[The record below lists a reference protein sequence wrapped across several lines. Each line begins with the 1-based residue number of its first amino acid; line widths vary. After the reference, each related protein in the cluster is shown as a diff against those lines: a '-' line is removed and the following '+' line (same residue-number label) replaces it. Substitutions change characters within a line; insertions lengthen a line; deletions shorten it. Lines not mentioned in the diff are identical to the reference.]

1 MGVKPISSRRQWLAG
16 LAAAAGV
23 PLEARQEYNPQLS
36 VEFYVWLQELER
48 QKKSLADGAAEALLA
63 TARAGYHRVELS
75 DGFYA
80 GAVRAKT
87 IAALKETGLAA
98 PSVYSG
104 GAFHETALA
113 DSSIARML
121 ELAAVVQPLGTRM
134 LVTNPDPKPERQ
146 AKTDRELGVQAEAL
160 NRLGAALNER
170 GMTLLI
176 HHHSPE
182 MADNAREWRH
192 ILKNTDPRYCS
203 LCIDTHWA
211 WRGKQDPLELIREA
225 GRRVAS
231 LHLRNSKQ
239 GVWTEEFGDGDI
251 DYRPIAQYLHQFG
264 FTGLLVVELAYE
276 NGTRTTRSLEQN
288 LNVSRRYAEKIF
300 GVKA

>member
-1 MGVKPISSRRQWLAG
+1 MGAKPISSRRQWLAG
-16 LAAAAGV
+16 LAAAAGL
-23 PLEARQEYNPQLS
+23 PLDAREHYNPQLS
-36 VEFYVWLQELER
+36 AEFYIWSQELER
-48 QKKSLADGAAEALLA
+48 QQKSLADGTADALRA
-63 TARAGYHRVELS
+63 THRAGYRRVELIE
-75 DGFYA
+75 GFYA
-80 GAVRAKT
+80 GAVREKT
-87 IAALKETGLAA
+87 IAALKETGLSV

-104 GAFHETALA
+104 GAFHERALA
-113 DSSIARML
+113 DSSIVRLL

-134 LVTNPDPKPERQ
+134 LVTNPNPQPERL

-160 NRLGAALNER
+160 NRLGAALDNR
-170 GMTLLI
+170 GMTLLL

-192 ILKNTDPRYCS
+192 ILKNTDPRYSS

-225 GRRVAS
+225 GRRVGS

-239 GVWTEEFGDGDI
+239 GVWSEELGDGDI
-251 DYRPIAQYLHQFG
+251 DYRPIAQYLHKSG

-276 NGTRTTRSLEQN
+276 KDTHTTRSLEEN
-288 LNVSRRYAEKIF
+288 LNVSRRYAEKTF